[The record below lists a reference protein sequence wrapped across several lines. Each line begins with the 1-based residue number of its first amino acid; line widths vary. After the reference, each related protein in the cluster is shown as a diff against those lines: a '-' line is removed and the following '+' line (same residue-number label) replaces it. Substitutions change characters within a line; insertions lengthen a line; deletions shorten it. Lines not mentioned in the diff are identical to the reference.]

1 MIFCTYPIGQ
11 LEEKII
17 LMRTEQL
24 KVDMK
29 QTYTSL
35 ATKIK
40 NRVALNALL
49 FASYIICSEFEEI
62 FTRKEL
68 CDALKCGKLF

>member
-1 MIFCTYPIGQ
+1 
-11 LEEKII
+11 
-17 LMRTEQL
+17 
-24 KVDMK
+24 MK

-40 NRVALNALL
+40 NHVEVNVLL

-68 CDALKCGKLF
+68 CDAFKCDKWF